1 MFFALYATRSMRFQA
16 FWRPNQKRSE
26 QRMTHR
32 SENLQPSL
40 FEAER
45 PCVELRAAQKSELAI
60 IIEVLLREIAAAL
73 AKAASGRAAMTKITA
88 EHLARSACVY
98 I

>member
-1 MFFALYATRSMRFQA
+1 
-16 FWRPNQKRSE
+16 
-26 QRMTHR
+26 MTHR

-60 IIEVLLREIAAAL
+60 GHRGAAARDRGG
-73 AKAASGRAAMTKITA
+73 AGKGGKRG
-88 EHLARSACVY
+88 ERR
-98 I
+98 